1 MRTTKVVVLPYDS
14 AWKAAFEE
22 IRKEMG
28 KKARK
33 SAMRYAPENIMPL
46 WDKLFNEIVNQ

>member
-22 IRKEMG
+22 IRKEIEQ
-28 KKARK
+28 A
-33 SAMRYAPENIMPL
+33 AAALAALAAPEA
-46 WDKLFNEIVNQ
+46 